1 MSMRTQFKGQIG
13 HPEFG
18 FGFIPDPV
26 EHRSFYSTFQRH
38 AASRLLAAAPLP
50 AEASIDRFAPPIW
63 NQGATGSC
71 GGHGTAG
78 AVTTT
83 FASKGPALA
92 CPADPRMLYTLAR
105 AIDRADPVTALRDTG
120 TTPSAL
126 VRAIA
131 QWGITLESETA
142 GARSALDADY
152 TLWLQEHV
160 NDEPKLGELQAANT
174 RPNIGFTGIWDE
186 GAAKRD
192 AICAAI
198 ADGYAVMAAVEAGSD
213 AFQDYDPARG
223 PLGFTGSNPDHWVYF
238 TAYRT
243 DANGEIQLLMRNSW
257 GLLWTP
263 SGCAWCSE
271 DFITRGIFYPIIA
284 NLGL

>member
-1 MSMRTQFKGQIG
+1 LA
-13 HPEFG
+13 
-18 FGFIPDPV
+18 
-26 EHRSFYSTFQRH
+26 RS
-38 AASRLLAAAPLP
+38 LP

-63 NQGATGSC
+63 NQGGTGSC

-83 FASKGPALA
+83 FAAKGPALPY
-92 CPADPRMLYTLAR
+92 PADPRMLYTLAR
-105 AIDRADPVTALRDTG
+105 TVDRADPATALRDAG

-126 VRAIA
+126 VRSIA
-131 QWGITLESETA
+131 QWGITLENETA
-142 GARSALDADY
+142 GGRSALDADY

-174 RPNIGFTGIWDE
+174 RPNVGFTGIWDE
-186 GAAKRD
+186 GKAKCD
-192 AICAAI
+192 AVCASI
-198 ADGYAVMAAVEAGSD
+198 VDGYAVMGAVEAGSA
-213 AFQDYDPARG
+213 AFQGYDPSRG
-223 PLGFTGSNPDHWVYF
+223 PLDFTGSNPDHWVYF

-263 SGCAWCSE
+263 SGCAWCTQ
-271 DFITRGIFYPIIA
+271 DFVIRGLFYPIIA